1 MSQFYDQVKER
12 FIRYAKVDTQ
22 SQNGAATVPSTEKQW
37 DLAHMLEEEMK
48 NIGLQNVTHDD
59 FCNVYGTIPSTLPNG
74 VFPPQVDGT
83 PPLFFGL
90 LGHAHTGKGATSR

>member
-48 NIGLQNVTHDD
+48 KEKD
-59 FCNVYGTIPSTLPNG
+59 
-74 VFPPQVDGT
+74 
-83 PPLFFGL
+83 
-90 LGHAHTGKGATSR
+90 KK